1 MKKLVGIAIVV
12 ALCLTFAVS
21 AAADMF
27 VPSVTAKPA
36 PGVDG
41 SLVEVVNGSGSN
53 AVTFDSYKVEIIP
66 VSARDSAY
74 VSSDVKTALTNAYSV
89 LSAYDVKLSSVMP
102 ALSNVTAAANV
113 NADNMVVKDLFSV
126 SVSDDIVSVL
136 NAQGNKLKVTFDA
149 KININQYAA
158 VMTSVNGEWR
168 PVEFVVNADG
178 STTCML
184 DAAGIVAIL
193 VEP

>member
-1 MKKLVGIAIVV
+1 MKKIIGIVIVA

-36 PGVDG
+36 PGMDG

-53 AVTFDSYKVEIIP
+53 VLTFDSYKVEIIP

-74 VSSDVKTALTNAYSV
+74 VSSDVKTALSSAYST
-89 LSAYDVKLSSVMP
+89 LSAADVRLSSVMP
-102 ALSNVTAAANV
+102 ALSSVTAAANV

-126 SVSDDIVSVL
+126 TVSEDIISAL
-136 NAQGNKLKVTFDA
+136 NAQDQKLKLTFDA
-149 KININQYAA
+149 KINVNQYAA
-158 VMTSVNGEWR
+158 VMVSVNGEWR

-178 STTCML
+178 SATCML
-184 DAAGIVAIL
+184 DAAGVVAIL